1 MEFSVSIEEALEAF
15 YIDRMRDHLRVVL
28 ADSEFD
34 YLDSLRVVQGGM
46 SGSAIYRFSL
56 KASDSKAPW
65 AARPFICRAVGDE
78 DLGSVA
84 KEVMV
89 HRTLHDLGYPVAEVL
104 VYQDHADV
112 LAAPFLIMEA
122 LPGHSGLD
130 RFFWLTG
137 LFWLLYCMFVVL
149 DANGIISGAWPWV
162 PAWVV
167 LGGLVIISMQW
178 TMIARR
184 LYRIPALRSSIRV
197 RRLNLIR
204 RHFRLSRCLMA

>member
-1 MEFSVSIEEALEAF
+1 MEFSVSTEEALEAF

-89 HRTLHDLGYPVAEVL
+89 HRTLHDLGYPLAEVL

-112 LAAPFLIMEA
+112 LAAPFRHHGGVAGSFGAGSVFLA
-122 LPGHSGLD
+122 DG
-130 RFFWLTG
+130 T
-137 LFWLLYCMFVVL
+137 VL
-149 DANGIISGAWPWV
+149 AT
-162 PAWVV
+162 V
-167 LGGLVIISMQW
+167 LHVCCVGREW
-178 TMIARR
+178 
-184 LYRIPALRSSIRV
+184 
-197 RRLNLIR
+197 
-204 RHFRLSRCLMA
+204 HH